1 MAQASAYM
9 EKAENQFKNHEVMF
23 RNQDASIQNI
33 KNQLG
38 QISKQLAERPQGSLP
53 SDTIPNPREHVKAIT
68 LRSGKSL
75 AEPGIKSHQLQKNE
89 KKSDSDNIIVPS
101 LANEKYEIPMRRDKG
116 KEKEAE
122 ISENFS
128 PSTVH
133 DPPLLNPQRL
143 K

>member
-1 MAQASAYM
+1 MAQTSTYI

-23 RNQDASIQNI
+23 RNQDASIRNI

-75 AEPGIKSHQLQKNE
+75 AEPGIKSHQLQKNG
-89 KKSDSDNIIVPS
+89 KKI
-101 LANEKYEIPMRRDKG
+101 
-116 KEKEAE
+116 
-122 ISENFS
+122 
-128 PSTVH
+128 
-133 DPPLLNPQRL
+133 
-143 K
+143 